1 MTFPKLI
8 FIYVTSLLLSA
19 WIFAEFENKSF
30 FDGLYWSCV
39 TATTIGYGD
48 LLPTNVFTKIWMMLA
63 SVFWVFFCIPS
74 VVALILGRI
83 IKDDHKFT
91 HAEQE
96 WQEQALEAICNKLD
110 INIPRAPDN
119 E

>member
-8 FIYVTSLLLSA
+8 SIYVTSLLLSA

-48 LLPTNVFTKIWMMLA
+48 LLPTNVFTKIWMMCA

-96 WQEQALEAICNKLD
+96 WQEQALETICHKLD
-110 INIPRAPDN
+110 INIPKAPDD